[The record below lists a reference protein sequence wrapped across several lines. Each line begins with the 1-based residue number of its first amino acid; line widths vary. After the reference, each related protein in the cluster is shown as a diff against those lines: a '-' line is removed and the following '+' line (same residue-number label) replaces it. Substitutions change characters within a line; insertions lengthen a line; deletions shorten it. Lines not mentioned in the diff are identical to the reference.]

1 MGKSMEMTPLSH
13 AGLLGSCVLVADD
26 VAQSRWS
33 YVGLLRGAGARV
45 TEARDGFEALALAR
59 ADRPDLILADM
70 AMPRL
75 DGLGLCAALREE
87 PALAGVPVVLLSDG
101 EPPQAVWG
109 GDGASH
115 PLIDA
120 VMAALEAHAGGSAHL
135 PAAVGP
141 MTPSSEPP
149 LEQARHVL
157 VDHADRENIRAQST
171 VAMYREPANHAGRA
185 APGVWRLPGT
195 AEPESDGSASGFG
208 AELRVMSRILGL
220 GFVTLAAATIALIA
234 WRIATTATDGAP
246 GPTALEEPG
255 SAGRESEVPAPA
267 APLPAPR
274 SGVSAFSGELR
285 FELGRSLGLLAGQGV
300 LELDGPREVRVSIDG
315 EDSGTLPV
323 SLPLDEGVHRVRYRF
338 EDGVTDRF
346 YYVKSGATRRLVII
360 TRPGGFVD
368 AR

>member
-1 MGKSMEMTPLSH
+1 MGKSMEMTPLSD

-26 VAQSRWS
+26 VPQSRWS

-87 PALAGVPVVLLSDG
+87 PALEGVPVVLLSDG

-120 VMAALEAHAGGSAHL
+120 VMAALEAHAGGSARL
-135 PAAVGP
+135 PAVGP
-141 MTPSSEPP
+141 MTPSSELT
-149 LEQARHVL
+149 LEQAREVL
-157 VDHADRENIRAQST
+157 VDHAERENIRAQST

-185 APGVWRLPGT
+185 APGVWRSPGT
-195 AEPESDGSASGFG
+195 AEPEADGSASGFG

-220 GFVTLAAATIALIA
+220 GFLTLAAATIALIA
-234 WRIATTATDGAP
+234 WRIAMTTDRVP

-285 FELGRSLGLLAGQGV
+285 FELDRSLGLLAGQGV

-360 TRPGGFVD
+360 TRRGGFVD